1 MTEALGGLQ
10 KHGLWWER
18 ENDNYLYILYYLLCM
33 HPCCFYLLLFS
44 SSSYI
49 SYSTVHIQVAYM
61 CTETVEHRVFKI
73 YISWIE
79 QFIPSVSVQA
89 KTDATVIVM
98 MTTFL
103 FKGRGRG
110 AGSQGKRCARLK
122 ILSTSKL
129 TAGLLLSR
137 SVARA
142 SYCWCKGQSRDT
154 HPLTACRRK
163 LVTHKR
169 RDLFR
174 QINLAIVLLAWQTFQ
189 TICHDTTYHAWLPC
203 YPVPR
208 RWHLR
213 ENWSKNLLTVTI
225 VLNSCN
231 CADQIWPIWALHV
244 WGGTRI

>member
-1 MTEALGGLQ
+1 MIIICTFCIYC
-10 KHGLWWER
+10 
-18 ENDNYLYILYYLLCM
+18 NLYIR
-33 HPCCFYLLLFS
+33 PCCLFFCL
-44 SSSYI
+44 
-49 SYSTVHIQVAYM
+49 SYSTVHIQVTYM
-61 CTETVEHRVFKI
+61 CTATVEHLVFKI
-73 YISWIE
+73 YVSWIE
-79 QFIPSVSVQA
+79 HFRPSVSVQA

-98 MTTFL
+98 MMTFL
-103 FKGRGRG
+103 FKGRGWG

-122 ILSTSKL
+122 ILSTAKL

-142 SYCWCKGQSRDT
+142 SYCWCNGQSRNT

-189 TICHDTTYHAWLPC
+189 TICHDTTYHAWLPSNL
-203 YPVPR
+203 VPL

-244 WGGTRI
+244 WGGTQI